1 MTHRPACYALR
12 MLPRPFRFSRGFSL
26 SLLLWAALACTPG
39 FAVADAAV
47 AGLSM
52 ELGAELDSGP
62 RMGLRTGLVLS
73 GGGARGAAHVGVLRE
88 LEAAHVRIDAIA
100 GTSMGAVVGGLY
112 ASGVPLDDIE
122 TLFRST
128 DWEAAFRDRA
138 PRSDLGFRR
147 KQDDR
152 EFLVRVPLGVRG
164 TRLVL
169 PQGLVQGQKL
179 LATLRRM
186 TLPVANV
193 AEFDQLPIPFRA
205 MATDIVSGEGVALSR
220 GDLAQSLRASL
231 SAPGVFAPVELD
243 GRLLVDGGLTANLPV
258 DLARQMGVDRLIVV
272 DVSFPMVP
280 RSSLTSALE
289 LSNQAITVLMA
300 KETQRARN
308 SLGTQ
313 DLLIV
318 PALGE
323 FGSTDFL
330 RLGLAIDLGAAAA
343 AAQRTA
349 LARYAIAGA
358 AWQEREVAR
367 LARHGVP
374 AVGSPTLA
382 SVTVQASTAVQQR
395 WLEAALM
402 PEQGRVFAPERI
414 ERRVAKAYGRDV
426 FEIIDWRLQRDATGV
441 AGLQVDGRGKSWGP
455 NFLSFGLDLQDDFAG
470 NNSFNAGVRLLGTEL
485 NAFGAEW
492 RWDVQF
498 GEAPRL
504 ASEFHQPLG
513 LSSPWFMAA
522 RAVMESRNV
531 PVMAGGER
539 VAEFRVRETLGG
551 LDLGREFGLCCE
563 LRFGF
568 QRALGSLR
576 LRVGE
581 VAALPVGVPAL
592 DGAARA
598 EYTRREWFGRFTFD
612 GLDNVHFPREGGY
625 FRSEWT
631 GSRESVG
638 ADRGSDRV
646 ELAALRAWS
655 AGRHTFVLGLDA
667 GTTVAKPT
675 DAVDRLFQLG
685 GFLRLSGLPAGSVSG
700 AHYALGRA
708 VVLRKIGQGGNGFF
722 DVPAWVGLSLEAG
735 NVWATRREAA
745 FAGLRKDAALFLGLD
760 TGLGPVYLGGG
771 LDEDGNS
778 AWYLFLGRGF

>member
-1 MTHRPACYALR
+1 MAPAV
-12 MLPRPFRFSRGFSL
+12 GK
-26 SLLLWAALACTPG
+26 
-39 FAVADAAV
+39 
-47 AGLSM
+47 
-52 ELGAELDSGP
+52 E
-62 RMGLRTGLVLS
+62 LRTGLVLS

-128 DWEAAFRDRA
+128 DWEEAFRDRA

-152 EFLVRVPLGVRG
+152 EFLVRVPLGLRG

-186 TLPVANV
+186 TLPVAGV
-193 AEFDQLPIPFRA
+193 TEFDQLPIPFRA
-205 MATDIVSGEGVALSR
+205 MATDIVTGEGVALQR

-231 SAPGVFAPVELD
+231 SAPAVFAPVELD

-272 DVSFPMVP
+272 DVSFPLVP
-280 RSSLTSALE
+280 RSSLGSALE

-300 KETQRARN
+300 KETQRARD
-308 SLGTQ
+308 SLGLQ

-318 PALGE
+318 PQLGE
-323 FGSTDFL
+323 FGSTDFQ
-330 RLGLAIDLGAAAA
+330 RLGVAIDQGAAAA
-343 AAQRTA
+343 RAQRA
-349 LARYAIAGA
+349 ELSRYAVA
-358 AWQEREVAR
+358 AEEWQTVAQARRERR
-367 LARHGVP
+367 TVP
-374 AVGSPTLA
+374 AVGAPALA
-382 SVTVQASTAVQQR
+382 FVTVEASTPLQRR
-395 WLEAALM
+395 WLEAALA
-402 PEQGRVFAPERI
+402 PEQGRPFAPERV

-426 FEIIDWRLQRDATGV
+426 FETVDWRLVKADTGA
-441 AGLQVDGRGKSWGP
+441 AGLQVVGRGKSWGP
-455 NFLSFGLDLQDDFAG
+455 NFLTFGLDLQDDFAG
-470 NNSFNAGVRLLGTEL
+470 NNSVNAGARLLATEL
-485 NAFGAEW
+485 NTYGAEW
-492 RWDVQF
+492 RTDFQF

-504 ASEFHQPLG
+504 ASVFHQPLG
-513 LSSPWFMAA
+513 LSSPWFVAP
-522 RAVMESRNV
+522 RVLLESRNV

-539 VAEFRVRETLGG
+539 VAEFRVRERLEGF
-551 LDLGREFGLCCE
+551 DVGREFGLCCE
-563 LRFGF
+563 LRFGV
-568 QRALGSLR
+568 QRAVGSLR

-581 VAALPVGVPAL
+581 LTGLPPGAPAL
-592 DGAARA
+592 DATGRA
-598 EYTRREWFGRFTFD
+598 EYVRRDWFGRFTFD

-625 FRSEWT
+625 FSTEWT
-631 GSRESVG
+631 GSRARAA
-638 ADRGSDRV
+638 ADGGSDRV
-646 ELAALRAWS
+646 ELSGLRAWS
-655 AGRHTFVLGLDA
+655 AGRHTLVLGLDA
-667 GTTVAKPT
+667 GSTVSAPSG
-675 DAVDRLFQLG
+675 AVDRLFQLG

-708 VVLRKIGQGGNGFF
+708 VLLRKIGRGGNGFF

-745 FAGLRKDAALFLGLD
+745 FGGLRKDAALFLGLD
-760 TGLGPVYLGGG
+760 TGLGPLYVGGG